1 MDMKRIMKSFNTTLV
16 EMRNTAGA
24 DINEIMFGF
33 LAANGSWDTFVN
45 GEEAQEKLE
54 QRLKEVPKQ
63 EADDQVARAHE
74 MLSETLKWG
83 SANGWDGDIVK
94 VWWTAR
100 PGALQSAV
108 GSREVSPQNPTD
120 ILLQFAD
127 ESFLGISAK
136 STKRNAD
143 VGFKNPGVGSIG
155 KSLGVD
161 LRAIL
166 EGLDTVTLKALGI
179 DQLPAQRRKAYIR
192 ANPAIKEKVDEVG
205 RVILNKLRDA
215 LLEHLSSMSDE
226 SIRDHLVKNWL
237 DAGENYPYYVKVT
250 GRGQSRKGYSAS
262 LEVPVASEKYKML
275 MSETVELVPVGNDS
289 VGVIAGGKRIMKMR
303 FKYESQKL
311 ASSLKMSGDPW
322 K

>member
-1 MDMKRIMKSFNTTLV
+1 MKRIMKSFNTTLV

-120 ILLQFAD
+120 ILLQFA
-127 ESFLGISAK
+127 
-136 STKRNAD
+136 R
-143 VGFKNPGVGSIG
+143 
-155 KSLGVD
+155 
-161 LRAIL
+161 
-166 EGLDTVTLKALGI
+166 
-179 DQLPAQRRKAYIR
+179 
-192 ANPAIKEKVDEVG
+192 
-205 RVILNKLRDA
+205 
-215 LLEHLSSMSDE
+215 M
-226 SIRDHLVKNWL
+226 
-237 DAGENYPYYVKVT
+237 
-250 GRGQSRKGYSAS
+250 
-262 LEVPVASEKYKML
+262 
-275 MSETVELVPVGNDS
+275 
-289 VGVIAGGKRIMKMR
+289 
-303 FKYESQKL
+303 
-311 ASSLKMSGDPW
+311 
-322 K
+322 